1 MYACMAAQ
9 KIEEEF
15 PDNKY
20 IWQMAIEYH
29 SAIDKLPINEDL
41 VLEADKG
48 FRQLA
53 SKAA

>member
-1 MYACMAAQ
+1 MDTSD
-9 KIEEEF
+9 ISRF
-15 PDNKY
+15 D
-20 IWQMAIEYH
+20 H